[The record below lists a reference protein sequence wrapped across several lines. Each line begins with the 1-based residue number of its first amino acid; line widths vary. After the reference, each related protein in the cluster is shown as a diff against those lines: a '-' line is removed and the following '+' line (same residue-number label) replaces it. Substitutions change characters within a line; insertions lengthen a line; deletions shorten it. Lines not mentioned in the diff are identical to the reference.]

1 MKPPTRAGASARR
14 KTAMFARLEHVQND
28 FAAALIDPE
37 AAPAVAPA
45 LAGRDAR
52 ALDRVALYR
61 GNVNAAWEKALANAY
76 PVVRGLVGDEFFGGL
91 ARAYARAHPSASGD
105 LNRFGSR
112 FAEFIDTFEHAQS
125 LPYLGDVAALEWSV
139 HVAHYAADAVALSR
153 ERISALPPNE
163 LLAAR
168 FALHPACAWLRS
180 PYPIASIWLAHQ
192 PQATVALPDSLDR
205 RELAL
210 VVRPRWRVEVLLS
223 SPGELAALAR
233 LREGVDVEG
242 ALTAGLRAEPG
253 FAFPKALVRWLDCAI
268 LVDPQAAAASEGQ

>member
-1 MKPPTRAGASARR
+1 ML
-14 KTAMFARLEHVQND
+14 ARLEHLQAD
-28 FAAALIDPE
+28 FAAALADPD
-37 AAPAVAPA
+37 AAPALVPA

-76 PVVRGLVGDEFFGGL
+76 PVVRALVGDEFFGGL
-91 ARAYARAHPSASGD
+91 ARAYARTHPSVSGD

-112 FAEFIDTFEHAQS
+112 FAEFIDAFEHAQS

-139 HVAHYAADAVALSR
+139 HVAHYAADAVPLSR
-153 ERISALPPNE
+153 ERIAALPPDE

-192 PQATVALPDSLDR
+192 PQAAVALPDSLDR
-205 RELAL
+205 RELVL
-210 VVRPRWRVEVLLS
+210 VVRPRWRVEVLLT

-242 ALTAGLRAEPG
+242 AITAGLRAEPG
-253 FAFPKALVRWLDCAI
+253 FAFPKALVRWLDYAV
-268 LVDPQAAAASEGQ
+268 LVDRPAMAAATSTDQ